1 MKDKFSECHFPEVG
15 PCWDS
20 PLLPSQ
26 RNVSQEV
33 TLVPTASSF
42 SRQYVA
48 SRRHVGCPEQP
59 TRFAYR
65 LKSATNNDLVHA
77 LLRGIFERQGLRFGG
92 VPIGRAV
99 LPILDFSRTW
109 PGALRSVSDSLLFLG
124 PMMLMSSSVSHPTR
138 WFLSLFGTAVLALVM
153 AWPAQAQIGQ
163 SSALFLRIEPD
174 SRAAGMGNAGVAV
187 ADNANA
193 MFWNPSGL
201 AYQETTQAGLTH
213 SNWLPEFNAN
223 LFYEYLVGTYHVDGI
238 GTFGGNV
245 TFLNLGETEIRNG
258 AGQEIGITSSYQLAV
273 GTSYGVKV
281 SERLGVGTSFRYIY
295 SKLTSGQLEG
305 TGDGAAQT
313 FATDFSALYRS
324 APFTLGG
331 SEATFSAGV
340 NLANMGGT
348 LDFNKQRRGKDPIP
362 MNLRFGPALTLDFD
376 EYNSLTITTD
386 FNKELVNVDEEIAEG
401 DTFRVGDPG
410 YVALFKSWGTA
421 SGQAEGDEVSQLS
434 LMEQF
439 TVGTGIEYWYSDL
452 FALRTGYFYEDPDNG
467 DRQFL
472 TFGAGLRY
480 NIVGVDI
487 SYLYT
492 AENQSPLANTLR
504 FSLLFDFQ

>member
-1 MKDKFSECHFPEVG
+1 MM
-15 PCWDS
+15 S
-20 PLLPSQ
+20 P
-26 RNVSQEV
+26 
-33 TLVPTASSF
+33 SF
-42 SRQYVA
+42 SR
-48 SRRHVGCPEQP
+48 
-59 TRFAYR
+59 
-65 LKSATNNDLVHA
+65 
-77 LLRGIFERQGLRFGG
+77 LLRGF
-92 VPIGRAV
+92 VS
-99 LPILDFSRTW
+99 FS
-109 PGALRSVSDSLLFLG
+109 GIAL
-124 PMMLMSSSVSHPTR
+124 
-138 WFLSLFGTAVLALVM
+138 LAIVF
-153 AWPAQAQIGQ
+153 AWPAHAQIGQ

-174 SRAAGMGNAGVAV
+174 SRSAGMGNTGVAV

-201 AYQETTQAGLTH
+201 AFQKNTQAGLTH
-213 SNWLPEFNAN
+213 SNWLPEFDAN
-223 LFYEYLVGTYHVDGI
+223 LFYEYMVGTYHVDGI

-245 TFLNLGETEIRNG
+245 TFLNLGETEIRNS
-258 AGQEIGITSSYQLAV
+258 AGQRIGITSSYQLAV

-281 SERLGVGTSFRYIY
+281 SERLGVGTTVRYIY

-305 TGDGAAQT
+305 TGDGAAAT
-313 FATDFSALYRS
+313 FSTDLSALYRT
-324 APFTLGG
+324 APFSLGG
-331 SEATFSAGV
+331 SQATFSAGV

-376 EYNSLTITTD
+376 EYNTLTFAAD
-386 FNKELVNVDEEIAEG
+386 FNKELVSVQQQVAEG

-410 YVALFKSWGTA
+410 WVALFNSWGTA
-421 SGQAEGDEVSQLS
+421 SGQAEGDQVAQLS
-434 LMEQF
+434 LVEQF
-439 TVGTGIEYWYSDL
+439 TVGTGIEYWYNDL

-492 AENQSPLANTLR
+492 SEDESPLANTLR